1 MCQVKMINDCLKKWK
16 DLKRRIPEKNR
27 HQRNK
32 TKTPFS
38 LIGNEWQFD
47 NLITTVEN
55 RINDYKKWQG
65 TIRGLGG
72 CPHLL
77 VSSLKSYVLP
87 KYSTHTSTEKRP
99 RVLWKPFSVFS
110 SKIFRLFLARESE
123 FSSSFSFSFSQK
135 WINLW
140 NMMQKSS
147 LQYLLTKSLV

>member
-32 TKTPFS
+32 TKTPLS

-47 NLITTVEN
+47 NLITTDEN
-55 RINDYKKWQG
+55 RINDYKKWQD
-65 TIRGLGG
+65 TIWGLGG

-147 LQYLLTKSLV
+147 LQYLQL